1 MATKHMDILSEL
13 HVVSLTNKMLNVLK
27 FMSFQGL
34 QIEKLF
40 IKELLAS
47 FSTLEKVVIVREKHY
62 RKKDSTGIMQ
72 ELLDLPYLCL
82 HKNENYYCL
91 VDEMERIGDGIVP
104 INKEFQQSV
113 KELRDKAEE
122 LQGVKED
129 LKASSQDVYFEC
141 VSVSKGERDSNVNM
155 VSAAK
160 EEVKETFGY
169 GKQDSEGSNV
179 NSDSCSSN
187 TKDTN
192 HSTSGEK
199 QQQHQKPDFQQ
210 CSKTF

>member
-1 MATKHMDILSEL
+1 MATKRMDILSEL
-13 HVVSLTNKMLNVLK
+13 HAVSLTNKMLNALK
-27 FMSFQGL
+27 LMSFQGL

-47 FSTLEKVVIVREKHY
+47 LSTLEK
-62 RKKDSTGIMQ
+62 
-72 ELLDLPYLCL
+72 
-82 HKNENYYCL
+82 
-91 VDEMERIGDGIVP
+91 
-104 INKEFQQSV
+104 
-113 KELRDKAEE
+113 
-122 LQGVKED
+122 
-129 LKASSQDVYFEC
+129 
-141 VSVSKGERDSNVNM
+141 

-192 HSTSGEK
+192 HSTGGEK
-199 QQQHQKPDFQQ
+199 QQQHQKPDFQH
-210 CSKTF
+210 CS

>member
-1 MATKHMDILSEL
+1 MATKRMDILSEL
-13 HVVSLTNKMLNVLK
+13 HAVSLTNKMLNALK
-27 FMSFQGL
+27 LMSFQGL

-47 FSTLEKVVIVREKHY
+47 LSTLEKVVIVREKHY
-62 RKKDSTGIMQ
+62 RKKDSTGVMQ
-72 ELLDLPYLCL
+72 ELLDLPFAST
-82 HKNENYYCL
+82 KMKIIIVYYYTDL
-91 VDEMERIGDGIVP
+91 QREKRQREDDPIMDDVDME
-104 INKEFQQSV
+104 QSV
-113 KELRDKAEE
+113 KELKDKAEE

-155 VSAAK
+155 V
-160 EEVKETFGY
+160 KETFGY

-192 HSTSGEK
+192 HSTKWRKAATASE
-199 QQQHQKPDFQQ
+199 
-210 CSKTF
+210 T